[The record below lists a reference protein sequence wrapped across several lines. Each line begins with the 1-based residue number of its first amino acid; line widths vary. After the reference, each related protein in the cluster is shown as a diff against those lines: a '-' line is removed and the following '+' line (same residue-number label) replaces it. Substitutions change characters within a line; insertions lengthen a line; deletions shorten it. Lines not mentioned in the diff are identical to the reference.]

1 MLTYI
6 IQAVFC
12 FRKGKDNIR
21 YDLANAYRLQQIA
34 KSSENS
40 SDVATIKQN
49 FIAAAAAFK
58 KCSRPI
64 QEALCYEV
72 NISVLYLVDDKHG
85 RLKYYPPT

>member
-1 MLTYI
+1 MLTYV

-12 FRKGKDNIR
+12 FRKGKDKIR

-34 KSSENS
+34 KSSVNS
-40 SDVATIKQN
+40 SDAKQN

-72 NISVLYLVDDKHG
+72 NISILYLVDDKHG
-85 RLKYYPPT
+85 R